1 MRKLIMWTIIVGIL
15 FSVTG
20 CALHS
25 EFSAGIGKEG
35 TAHTA
40 AMSGG
45 RGIGM
50 DFPYG
55 AKEVQMENKTTSRAA
70 RD

>member
-1 MRKLIMWTIIVGIL
+1 M
-15 FSVTG
+15 
-20 CALHS
+20 
-25 EFSAGIGKEG
+25 GKEG

-45 RGIGM
+45 RGTGM

-55 AKEVQMENKTTSRAA
+55 AKEVDMEKKSTSRAA

>member
-1 MRKLIMWTIIVGIL
+1 MRRLIVWIVVIGIL
-15 FSVTG
+15 FPVSG

-25 EFSAGIGKEG
+25 EFSAGMGKEG

-45 RGIGM
+45 RGTGM

-55 AKEVQMENKTTSRAA
+55 AKEVDMEKKSTSRAA

>member
-1 MRKLIMWTIIVGIL
+1 MCGALLITITL
-15 FSVTG
+15 WLSG
-20 CALHS
+20 CAVHS
-25 EFSAGIGKEG
+25 EFSAGMGKEG

-45 RGIGM
+45 RGTGM

-55 AKEVQMENKTTSRAA
+55 AKEVDMEKKSTSRAA

>member
-1 MRKLIMWTIIVGIL
+1 MRKLIILTIVGIL
-15 FSVTG
+15 VSG
-20 CALHS
+20 CAFHGEL
-25 EFSAGIGKEG
+25 SAGMGKEG

-45 RGIGM
+45 RGTGM

-55 AKEVQMENKTTSRAA
+55 SKEVDMEKKSTSRAA